1 MSLPKFT
8 SHMLSNQPDQTAY
21 LLNKLAAGG
30 GGGEGKLY
38 NTTGQ
43 NTDGA
48 MTQKA
53 TTNALGTKADAIA
66 VGQALAGKVDK
77 EAGKGLSTNDFTD
90 ADKSK
95 LTGIEAGA
103 EVNVQSDWDQTD
115 TDADDYIKN
124 KPAIPPGVTL
134 YNSTGQNTDGAMTQK
149 ATTDALG
156 LKVDAVSGMGLSS
169 NDFTNNDVSKLSG
182 IESGAQVNVQSDWGQ
197 TDNTADDYIKNKPT
211 IPAAQV
217 NADWNAVSG
226 VAEILNK
233 PNIPSPYTLPP
244 ATTSTLGGIIVGN
257 NLTVAADGTLSAT
270 GGGALP
276 NNLVYYDNPSTQV
289 PVTPYVNTSDI
300 VNEAVTTAKIDDGA
314 VTETKLDLS
323 SLNFGNYST
332 SEVDTGFTWV
342 DGKNIYKK
350 TVNFGAM
357 PNATVKSVNHSISNL
372 DRVLKVEG
380 YAYDPSGTG
389 TMVPLP
395 MPSTHPDYDIQIDV
409 KATVIEIASNAN
421 RSNYSES
428 YVTLYYTKTS

>member
-1 MSLPKFT
+1 
-8 SHMLSNQPDQTAY
+8 MLSNQPDQTAY

-30 GGGEGKLY
+30 GGGDGKLY

-77 EAGKGLSTNDFTD
+77 VAGKGLSTNDFTD
-90 ADKSK
+90 ADESK
-95 LTGIEAGA
+95 LAGIEAGA

-124 KPAIPPGVTL
+124 KPTIPPGVTL

-169 NDFTNNDVSKLSG
+169 NDFTNNDVSKLNG
-182 IESGAQVNVQSDWGQ
+182 IESGAQVNVQSDWDQ
-197 TDNTADDYIKNKPT
+197 TDNTADDYIQNKPT

-233 PNIPSPYTLPP
+233 PTIPSPYTLPP

-270 GGGALP
+270 GGGGALP
-276 NNLVYYDNPSTQV
+276 SNLVYYDTPGTV
-289 PVTPYVNTSDI
+289 TPVTPYVGTSDI
-300 VNEAVTTAKIDDGA
+300 IDGA
-314 VTETKLDLS
+314 VTEAKLDLS

-332 SEVDTGFTWV
+332 SEVDTGFTWI
-342 DGKNIYKK
+342 DSSHIYKK
-350 TVNFGAM
+350 TINFGAL
-357 PNATVKSVNHSISNL
+357 PNNTTKSVNHSISNFNFAI
-372 DRVLKVEG
+372 KIEG
-380 YAYDPSGTG
+380 FAVSTNGNETL
-389 TMVPLP
+389 PLP
-395 MPSTHPDYDIQIDV
+395 LPSKSAASDSLEMSVTRTAV
-409 KATVIEIASNAN
+409 KISTSN
-421 RSNYSES
+421 SGYWSSTFPTS